1 MKKLILTFLSFSAFL
16 YAQFEIKNYLG
27 FEYKSYIKKQKS
39 KNDYNSALTFQ
50 SEIKYNFNQ
59 SKIYTK
65 IDALKDSKD
74 KNRDYFHLNELYYSK
89 SFDDFDLDIGKK
101 VIFLGALE
109 ANNIVDIFNR
119 QNFQKDPLSKNKKG
133 AIMANLNYFFE
144 NESILRLYIKGFEE
158 DIKLGSKNSPYYPFT
173 SDYDENVKFTNEY
186 EKPSFLAT
194 YTSTYDEDIGA
205 DISFGLFKGYD
216 ENIIFKSK
224 NSIINPYL
232 FQSSKI
238 FTYNTF
244 VIDSTLYKFEASYTK
259 PKANKIIKID
269 DFYQFG
275 GGLEY
280 TMEQIYKNHNLGLIA
295 EYYKS
300 DKNDLI
306 FDNDLFLALRYSL
319 NDQDS
324 SEFLLGFIKDL
335 KKSEKNEHSVYM
347 KYQGRIMDNLNI
359 STDLR
364 YIKNNSYLDEHLRF
378 SCEFKYYF

>member
-1 MKKLILTFLSFSAFL
+1 MKYFIFLTLFTSCLF
-16 YAQFEIKNYLG
+16 AQFEIKNYLG
-27 FEYKSYIKKQKS
+27 LEYKSYIKKQK
-39 KNDYNSALTFQ
+39 KKDDYNSALTFQ
-50 SEIKYNFNQ
+50 SEMKYNFSQ

-65 IDALKDSKD
+65 IEALKDSKD
-74 KNRDYFHLNELYYSK
+74 KSRDYFHLNELYYSK

-101 VIFLGALE
+101 IIFLGSLE

-119 QNFQKDPLSKNKKG
+119 QNFQKDSLSKNKKG

-144 NESILRLYIKGFEE
+144 NESILRVYIKGFEE
-158 DIKLGSKNSPYYPFT
+158 DIKLASKDSPYHAFNIK
-173 SDYDENVKFTNEY
+173 YDENIKFTNKH
-186 EKPSFLAT
+186 EKPSFMAT
-194 YTSTYDEDIGA
+194 YTSTYDEDISA

-216 ENIIFKSK
+216 ENIIFKAK
-224 NSIINPYL
+224 DSIINPYL

-259 PKANKIIKID
+259 PKANKTIKLNN
-269 DFYQFG
+269 FYQLG

-280 TMEQIYKNHNLGLIA
+280 TIEQIYKNHNLGLIS
-295 EYYKS
+295 EYYRS
-300 DKNDLI
+300 DKKDLL

-319 NDQDS
+319 NDKDS
-324 SEFLLGFIKDL
+324 SEFLLGIIRDL
-335 KKSEKNEHSVYM
+335 KKSENSAYM
-347 KYQGRIMDNLNI
+347 KYQGRLMDNLNI

-378 SCEFKYYF
+378 FCEVKYYF

>member
-1 MKKLILTFLSFSAFL
+1 MKRLILMLLLFNPLL

-27 FEYKSYIKKQKS
+27 LEYKNYIKKEKHKDS
-39 KNDYNSALTFQ
+39 YNSALIFQ
-50 SEIKYNFNQ
+50 SEIKYNFSQ

-65 IDALKDSKD
+65 MEALKDSKD
-74 KNRDYFHLNELYYSK
+74 KNRDYFYLNELYYSK
-89 SFDDFDLDIGKK
+89 SFDDFDFDIGKK
-101 VIFLGALE
+101 VIFLGTLE

-119 QNFQKDPLSKNKKG
+119 QNFQKDSLSKNKKG

-144 NESILRLYIKGFEE
+144 NDSILRLYIKGFEE
-158 DIKLGSKNSPYYPFT
+158 DIKLSSKNSPYYPFT
-173 SDYDENVKFTNEY
+173 SAYNKNIKFTNKH
-186 EKPSFLAT
+186 EKPSFMAT
-194 YTSTYDEDIGA
+194 YTSTYDEDINA

-216 ENIIFKSK
+216 ENIIFKAK
-224 NSIINPYL
+224 NSIIHPYL

-244 VIDSTLYKFEASYTK
+244 VIDSTLYKFEVSYTK
-259 PKANKIIKID
+259 AKANKIIKLNN
-269 DFYQFG
+269 FYKFG

-280 TMEQIYKNHNLGLIA
+280 TIEQIYKNHNLGLIA

-300 DKNDLI
+300 DKRDLV

-319 NDQDS
+319 NDKDS

-335 KKSEKNEHSVYM
+335 KKSENSAYM
-347 KYQGRIMDNLNI
+347 KYQGRLMDNLNI

-364 YIKNNSYLDEHLRF
+364 YIKNDSYLNEHLRF